1 VRKIILFVIG
11 VLIIAGAIFAA
22 NYIISSNE
30 KVKPKAE
37 KVVKT
42 VFVEEA
48 KNSTIPIIIPANGNL
63 VAKNRLE
70 LFSEVQG
77 VFNSSSHDFKAGQ
90 EYRRGETL
98 IRINSAEYYASVQ
111 AAKSEF
117 YNLITSLMPDLRLDY
132 PEAFPTWNAYLSN
145 FDVNSTTPALPKT
158 TAENVNYFITG
169 RGVYSAYYNV
179 KNLEQRLGKYSIR
192 APFSGIVTEA
202 LVTTGTL
209 IRPGQKL
216 GEFIDTSVF
225 ELELAIGK
233 KFSDLLKIGEAVEL
247 KSIDTDKT
255 YTGKVV
261 RVNGRIDQATQTIK
275 VFVEVKDENLKEGMY
290 LEAQLEAREEPNAIK
305 LPRKLLVDERKLF
318 ILKDSV
324 LDVIDVEP
332 IYFSDKDVVVKGVPD
347 GTVLL
352 SKSVPG
358 AYAGMLVKVGDEAP
372 VSEINTN
379 DTSGGTSAKKGDE

>member
-1 VRKIILFVIG
+1 VRKIILFALG
-11 VLIIAGAIFAA
+11 VLIILGAIFAA

-48 KNSTIPIIIPANGNL
+48 RNSTIPIIIPANGNL

>member
-1 VRKIILFVIG
+1 MRKIILFVIG

-358 AYAGMLVKVGDEAP
+358 AYAGMLVKVGDKAP
-372 VSEINTN
+372 VSETNTN